1 MYNYIVNVNNPPH
14 SHLQLQKLNEEKPT
28 EFLMDSEATTS
39 TSQVEIESDVVVGT
53 VVEVDALIIG
63 GGWAGVSAAKE
74 LMDNGVNDFLVLEA
88 EGYVGGRSK
97 TYNMEDGSINQHPF
111 DVLSE
116 TNIPLEVG
124 SEWLYDGG
132 DIVDYLKFETN
143 LLERVDMKDENDY
156 WLPLDHS
163 QFYRQFKDG
172 GNATRLSREESDELY
187 SSALKNFNSF
197 RRDLSGDY
205 TLQDALDLYLGQKG
219 QGVDEQYLRLVLD
232 AATSKLGLPISVTA
246 QCCL

>member
-14 SHLQLQKLNEEKPT
+14 SHLQLQKLNVEKPT

-39 TSQVEIESDVVVGT
+39 ATQVKDESDVEGLV
-53 VVEVDALIIG
+53 VDALIIG

-156 WLPLDHS
+156 WLYH
-163 QFYRQFKDG
+163 
-172 GNATRLSREESDELY
+172 
-187 SSALKNFNSF
+187 
-197 RRDLSGDY
+197 
-205 TLQDALDLYLGQKG
+205 
-219 QGVDEQYLRLVLD
+219 
-232 AATSKLGLPISVTA
+232 
-246 QCCL
+246 

>member
-53 VVEVDALIIG
+53 VVDALIIG

-132 DIVDYLKFETN
+132 DIVDYLKFELN
-143 LLERVDMKDENDY
+143 LLELERVDMKDENDY

-172 GNATRLSREESDELY
+172 GNATRLSKEESDELY
-187 SSALKNFNSF
+187 LSVLQKFNTF
-197 RRDLSGDY
+197 RSGLSGDY
-205 TLQDALDLYLGQKG
+205 TLQDALDLFLGQDH
-219 QGVDEQYLRLVLD
+219 QGIDEQYLRLVLD
-232 AATSKLGLPISVTA
+232 VATSKLGLPI
-246 QCCL
+246 LI